1 MYFVSPSAIF
11 VFQPIVMSA
20 RTIYLIKR
28 LETEVTAHMIKIL
41 GGYEITPSQFIILNF
56 VGDNETDLSS
66 AQLSRRFLMT
76 PQSMNEVVTTLQRKE
91 LLERNTD
98 PNHKRILRITLTDR
112 GKEVLEICNAA
123 MDEFEAKLLKKLKVK
138 EVDVFRGAMG
148 KILGNLKEETEEK
161 TKTAK

>member
-1 MYFVSPSAIF
+1 MP
-11 VFQPIVMSA
+11 A

-28 LETEVTAHMIKIL
+28 LETEVTANMIKIL
-41 GGYEITPSQFIILNF
+41 GDYDITPSQFIILNF

-98 PNHKRILRITLTDR
+98 PNHKRILRITLTEK

-123 MDEFEAKLLKKLKVK
+123 MDVFEEKLLKKLKVK
-138 EVDVFRGAMG
+138 EKEVFRGSIG
-148 KILGNLKEETEEK
+148 KILENLKEDEEEK
-161 TKTAK
+161 PKVVK

>member
-1 MYFVSPSAIF
+1 
-11 VFQPIVMSA
+11 MSA

-28 LETEVTAHMIKIL
+28 LETEVTANMIKIL
-41 GGYEITPSQFIILNF
+41 GAYDITPSQFIVLNF

-98 PNHKRILRITLTDR
+98 PNHKRILRITLTEK
-112 GKEVLEICNAA
+112 GKEVLKICNAA
-123 MDEFEAKLLKKLKVK
+123 MDAFEEKLLKKLKAK
-138 EVDVFRGAMG
+138 ETEGFRGAIG
-148 KILGNLKEETEEK
+148 KILENLKEED
-161 TKTAK
+161 

>member
-1 MYFVSPSAIF
+1 MP
-11 VFQPIVMSA
+11 A

-28 LETEVTAHMIKIL
+28 LETEVTANMIKIL
-41 GGYEITPSQFIILNF
+41 GDYDITPSQFIILNF

-76 PQSMNEVVTTLQRKE
+76 PQSMNEVVTTLQRKD

-98 PNHKRILRITLTDR
+98 PNHKRILRITLTEK

-123 MDEFEAKLLKKLKVK
+123 MDVFEEKLLKKLKVK
-138 EVDVFRGAMG
+138 EKEVFRGSIG
-148 KILGNLKEETEEK
+148 KILENLKEDEEEK
-161 TKTAK
+161 PKAVK

>member
-1 MYFVSPSAIF
+1 
-11 VFQPIVMSA
+11 MSA

-28 LETEVTAHMIKIL
+28 LETEVTANMIKIL
-41 GGYEITPSQFIILNF
+41 GAYEITPSQFIVLNF

-98 PNHKRILRITLTDR
+98 PNHKRILRITLTDK

-123 MDEFEAKLLKKLKVK
+123 MDVFEEKLLKKLKAK
-138 EVDVFRGAMG
+138 EREAFRGSIG
-148 KILGNLKEETEEK
+148 KILENLKEDEEEK
-161 TKTAK
+161 PKATK

>member
-1 MYFVSPSAIF
+1 MP
-11 VFQPIVMSA
+11 A

-28 LETEVTAHMIKIL
+28 LETEVTANMIKIL
-41 GGYEITPSQFIILNF
+41 GDYDITPSQFIILNF

-98 PNHKRILRITLTDR
+98 PNHKRILRITLTEK

-123 MDEFEAKLLKKLKVK
+123 MDVFEEKLLKKLKVK
-138 EVDVFRGAMG
+138 EKEVFRGSIG
-148 KILGNLKEETEEK
+148 KILENLKEDEEEK
-161 TKTAK
+161 PKAVK

>member
-1 MYFVSPSAIF
+1 MP
-11 VFQPIVMSA
+11 A

-28 LETEVTAHMIKIL
+28 LETEVTANMIKIL
-41 GGYEITPSQFIILNF
+41 GAYDITPSQFIILNF

-98 PNHKRILRITLTDR
+98 PNHKRILRITLTEK
-112 GKEVLEICNAA
+112 GKEVLEICNVA
-123 MDEFEAKLLKKLKVK
+123 MDEFEEKLLKKLKAK
-138 EVDVFRGAMG
+138 EREVFRGSIG
-148 KILGNLKEETEEK
+148 KILENLKEEGEEK
-161 TKTAK
+161 PKVTK

>member
-1 MYFVSPSAIF
+1 MP
-11 VFQPIVMSA
+11 A

-28 LETEVTAHMIKIL
+28 LETEVTANMIKIL
-41 GGYEITPSQFIILNF
+41 GAYEITPSQFIILNF

-76 PQSMNEVVTTLQRKE
+76 PQSMNEVVTTLQRKD

-98 PNHKRILRITLTDR
+98 PNHKRILRITLTDK

-123 MDEFEAKLLKKLKVK
+123 MDVFEEKLLKKLKAK
-138 EVDVFRGAMG
+138 EREVFRGSIG
-148 KILGNLKEETEEK
+148 KILENLKEEGEEK
-161 TKTAK
+161 PKAAK

>member
-1 MYFVSPSAIF
+1 MP
-11 VFQPIVMSA
+11 A

-28 LETEVTAHMIKIL
+28 LETEVTANMIKIL
-41 GGYEITPSQFIILNF
+41 GDYDITPSQFIILNF

-98 PNHKRILRITLTDR
+98 PNHKRILRITLTEK

-123 MDEFEAKLLKKLKVK
+123 MDVFEEKLLKKLKVK
-138 EVDVFRGAMG
+138 EKEVFRGSIG
-148 KILGNLKEETEEK
+148 KILENLKEDEAGK
-161 TKTAK
+161 PKAVK

>member
-1 MYFVSPSAIF
+1 MP
-11 VFQPIVMSA
+11 A

-28 LETEVTAHMIKIL
+28 LETEVTANMIKIL
-41 GGYEITPSQFIILNF
+41 GAYDITPSQFIILNF

-76 PQSMNEVVTTLQRKE
+76 PQSMNEVVTTLQRKD

-98 PNHKRILRITLTDR
+98 PNHKRILRITLTDK

-123 MDEFEAKLLKKLKVK
+123 MDVFEEKLLKKLKIKEK
-138 EVDVFRGAMG
+138 EVFRSSIG
-148 KILGNLKEETEEK
+148 KILENLKEEGEEK
-161 TKTAK
+161 TKAAK

>member
-1 MYFVSPSAIF
+1 MP
-11 VFQPIVMSA
+11 A

-28 LETEVTAHMIKIL
+28 LETEVTANMIKIL
-41 GGYEITPSQFIILNF
+41 GAYEITPSQFIILNF

-76 PQSMNEVVTTLQRKE
+76 PQSMNEVVTTLQRKD

-98 PNHKRILRITLTDR
+98 PNHKRILRITLTDK

-123 MDEFEAKLLKKLKVK
+123 MDVFEEKLLKKLKIK
-138 EVDVFRGAMG
+138 EKEVFRGSIG
-148 KILGNLKEETEEK
+148 KILENLKEEGEEK
-161 TKTAK
+161 PKAVK

>member
-1 MYFVSPSAIF
+1 MP
-11 VFQPIVMSA
+11 A

-28 LETEVTAHMIKIL
+28 LETEVTANMIKIL
-41 GGYEITPSQFIILNF
+41 GAYDITPSQFIILNF

-76 PQSMNEVVTTLQRKE
+76 PQSMNEVVTTLQRKD

-98 PNHKRILRITLTDR
+98 PNHKRILRITLTDK

-123 MDEFEAKLLKKLKVK
+123 MDVFEEKLLKKLKVK
-138 EVDVFRGAMG
+138 EKEVFRGSIG
-148 KILGNLKEETEEK
+148 KILGNIKEEGEEK
-161 TKTAK
+161 PKATK

>member
-1 MYFVSPSAIF
+1 MP
-11 VFQPIVMSA
+11 A

-28 LETEVTAHMIKIL
+28 LETEVTANMIKIL
-41 GGYEITPSQFIILNF
+41 GAYDITPSQFIILNF

-98 PNHKRILRITLTDR
+98 PNHKRILRITLTEK

-123 MDEFEAKLLKKLKVK
+123 MDVFEEKLLKKLKIK
-138 EVDVFRGAMG
+138 EKEVFRGSIG
-148 KILGNLKEETEEK
+148 KILENLKEEGEEK
-161 TKTAK
+161 PKVVK

>member
-1 MYFVSPSAIF
+1 MP
-11 VFQPIVMSA
+11 A

-28 LETEVTAHMIKIL
+28 LETEVTANMIKIL
-41 GGYEITPSQFIILNF
+41 GAYDITPSQFIILNF

-76 PQSMNEVVTTLQRKE
+76 PQSMNEVVTTLQRKD

-98 PNHKRILRITLTDR
+98 PNHKRILRITLTDK

-123 MDEFEAKLLKKLKVK
+123 MDVFEEKLLKKLKAK
-138 EVDVFRGAMG
+138 EKEVFRGSIG
-148 KILGNLKEETEEK
+148 KILGNIKEEGEEK
-161 TKTAK
+161 PKATK

>member
-1 MYFVSPSAIF
+1 MP
-11 VFQPIVMSA
+11 A

-28 LETEVTAHMIKIL
+28 LETEVTANMIKIL
-41 GGYEITPSQFIILNF
+41 GAYEITPSQFIILNF

-98 PNHKRILRITLTDR
+98 PNHKRILRITLTDK

-123 MDEFEAKLLKKLKVK
+123 MDEFEEKLLKKLKVK
-138 EVDVFRGAMG
+138 EKEVFRGSIG
-148 KILGNLKEETEEK
+148 KILENLKEEGEEK
-161 TKTAK
+161 PKAIK

>member
-1 MYFVSPSAIF
+1 MP
-11 VFQPIVMSA
+11 A

-28 LETEVTAHMIKIL
+28 LETEVTANMIKIL
-41 GGYEITPSQFIILNF
+41 GAYEITPSQFIILNF

-98 PNHKRILRITLTDR
+98 PNHKRILRITLTDK

-123 MDEFEAKLLKKLKVK
+123 MDVFEEKLLKKLKVK
-138 EVDVFRGAMG
+138 EKETFRGSIG
-148 KILGNLKEETEEK
+148 KILENLKEDGEEK
-161 TKTAK
+161 PKAAK

>member
-1 MYFVSPSAIF
+1 
-11 VFQPIVMSA
+11 MSA

-28 LETEVTAHMIKIL
+28 LETEVTANMIKIL
-41 GGYEITPSQFIILNF
+41 GAYDITPSQFIILNF

-76 PQSMNEVVTTLQRKE
+76 PQSMNEVVTTLQRKD

-98 PNHKRILRITLTDR
+98 PNHKRILRITLTDK

-123 MDEFEAKLLKKLKVK
+123 MDVFEEKLLKKLKIK
-138 EVDVFRGAMG
+138 EKEVFRGSIG
-148 KILGNLKEETEEK
+148 KILENLKEEGEEK
-161 TKTAK
+161 PKATK

>member
-1 MYFVSPSAIF
+1 MP
-11 VFQPIVMSA
+11 A

-28 LETEVTAHMIKIL
+28 LETEVTANMIKIL
-41 GGYEITPSQFIILNF
+41 GAYEITPSQFIILNF

-76 PQSMNEVVTTLQRKE
+76 PQSMNEVVTTLQRKD

-98 PNHKRILRITLTDR
+98 PNHKRILRITLTEK

-123 MDEFEAKLLKKLKVK
+123 MDVFEEKLLKKLKIK
-138 EVDVFRGAMG
+138 EKEVFRGSIG
-148 KILGNLKEETEEK
+148 KILDNLKVSK
-161 TKTAK
+161 VS

>member
-1 MYFVSPSAIF
+1 MP
-11 VFQPIVMSA
+11 A

-28 LETEVTAHMIKIL
+28 LETEVTANMIKIL
-41 GGYEITPSQFIILNF
+41 GAYDITPSQFIILNF

-76 PQSMNEVVTTLQRKE
+76 PQSMNEVVTTLQRKD

-98 PNHKRILRITLTDR
+98 PNHKRILRITLTDK

-123 MDEFEAKLLKKLKVK
+123 MDVFEEKLLKKLKVK
-138 EVDVFRGAMG
+138 EKEVFRGSIG
-148 KILGNLKEETEEK
+148 KILENLKEEGEEK
-161 TKTAK
+161 PKAAK

>member
-1 MYFVSPSAIF
+1 MP
-11 VFQPIVMSA
+11 A

-28 LETEVTAHMIKIL
+28 LETEVTANMIKIL
-41 GGYEITPSQFIILNF
+41 GAYDITPSQFIILNF

-98 PNHKRILRITLTDR
+98 PNHKRILRITLTDK
-112 GKEVLEICNAA
+112 GKEVLDICNAA
-123 MDEFEAKLLKKLKVK
+123 MDVFEEKLLKKLKAK
-138 EVDVFRGAMG
+138 EKEVFRGSIG
-148 KILGNLKEETEEK
+148 KILGNLKEEGEEK
-161 TKTAK
+161 PKTAK

>member
-1 MYFVSPSAIF
+1 MP
-11 VFQPIVMSA
+11 A

-28 LETEVTAHMIKIL
+28 LETEVTANMIKIL
-41 GGYEITPSQFIILNF
+41 GAYDITPSQFIILNF

-98 PNHKRILRITLTDR
+98 PNHKRILRITLTDK

-123 MDEFEAKLLKKLKVK
+123 MDVFEEKLLKKLKVK
-138 EVDVFRGAMG
+138 EKETFRGSIG
-148 KILGNLKEETEEK
+148 KILENLKEDGEEK
-161 TKTAK
+161 PKAAK